1 MSSVDWQQ
9 QPGGLPPG
17 SSPAGAQGR
26 PVWKLVILL
35 IILIAL
41 GWVLL
46 LIAQYCLTGDRIS
59 QFPGVPGPI
68 AGLFEKPSFEY
79 VDSINGL
86 QNPMGVAVGQ
96 DGRVYVTETGGERVI
111 HVYNSLRPEGG
122 SVSAPETQP

>member
-9 QPGGLPPG
+9 QPGSLPPG
-17 SSPAGAQGR
+17 SSPSGAQVR

-59 QFPGVPGPI
+59 QLPGVPGPI
-68 AGLFEKPSFEY
+68 AGLFDKPSFEY

-86 QNPMGVAVGQ
+86 RNPVGVAGGQ
-96 DGRVYVTETGGERVI
+96 DGRVYVTETGGERV
-111 HVYNSLRPEGG
+111 
-122 SVSAPETQP
+122 